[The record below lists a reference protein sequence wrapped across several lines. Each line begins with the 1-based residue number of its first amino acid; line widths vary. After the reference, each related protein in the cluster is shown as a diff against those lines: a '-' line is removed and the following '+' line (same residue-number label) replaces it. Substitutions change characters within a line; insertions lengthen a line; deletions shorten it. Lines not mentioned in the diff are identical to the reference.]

1 MLRIIIG
8 IVIAVGGG
16 LIAPP
21 VAGAEKCGSG
31 YYWSRV
37 HAQCVERPDTNSRN
51 ATALCVDGL
60 WSHSL
65 TPGADENCA
74 GHGGVAQ
81 MCPCGGAVASAFNR
95 TAMPGPEPARRV

>member
-1 MLRIIIG
+1 MLRIIISM
-8 IVIAVGGG
+8 VIAVVGGF
-16 LIAPP
+16 IAPP
-21 VAGAEKCGSG
+21 MAGAEKCGSG

-37 HAQCVERPDTNSRN
+37 HEQCVERPDTNSRD

-65 TPGADENCA
+65 TPGADENCS

-81 MCPCGGAVASAFNR
+81 MCPCGAAVVSAFTR
-95 TAMPGPEPARRV
+95 TTVPGPEPERRV